1 MGYVDLR
8 EIVALE
14 ESEDEDE
21 QEQYTLWKDA
31 LKEQGIDID
40 DLACNKPTMIPD
52 NEFEN
57 YAQELAEDIGAI
69 NSDARWP
76 LNCIDWKE
84 AAEELQQ
91 DYCSVDVDGETYWF
105 MSS

>member
-31 LKEQGIDID
+31 LKEQGIDI
-40 DLACNKPTMIPD
+40 
-52 NEFEN
+52 
-57 YAQELAEDIGAI
+57 
-69 NSDARWP
+69 
-76 LNCIDWKE
+76 
-84 AAEELQQ
+84 
-91 DYCSVDVDGETYWF
+91 
-105 MSS
+105 